1 MISFRAEDVFLV
13 TGASSGLGAS
23 VALTFNE
30 LGATVLAGGRDK
42 ARLEETR
49 ARAARPDFFYLEP
62 RDLAQDM
69 EALPVWLTS
78 LKNKYGKMRG
88 LVHSAGQT
96 LTRPLKM
103 MDYATAKSL
112 FDINYFVALLLARG
126 FSDRRVNTGNGSSLT
141 FIASTAAH
149 RPARGLA
156 AYAGSKAALVATAK
170 ALALET
176 APQGLRVNSISP
188 AFVDTP
194 MARAY
199 WTEFGAKFDA
209 YPLGLGRP
217 EDVAA
222 LAVFLASDGARWIT
236 GQNYILDGGAGV

>member
-1 MISFRAEDVFLV
+1 
-13 TGASSGLGAS
+13 
-23 VALTFNE
+23 
-30 LGATVLAGGRDK
+30 
-42 ARLEETR
+42 
-49 ARAARPDFFYLEP
+49 
-62 RDLAQDM
+62 M
-69 EALPVWLTS
+69 EALPAWLTS

-103 MDYATAKSL
+103 MDYAAAKNI

-126 FSDRRVNTGNGSSLT
+126 FSDRRVNSGNGSSLT

-156 AYAGSKAALVATAK
+156 AYAGSKAALVTTAK
-170 ALALET
+170 ALALEA
-176 APQGLRVNSISP
+176 APQSLRVNCISP

-199 WTEFGAKFDA
+199 WAEFGANPDPAA

-236 GQNYILDGGAGV
+236 GQNYILDGGAGL